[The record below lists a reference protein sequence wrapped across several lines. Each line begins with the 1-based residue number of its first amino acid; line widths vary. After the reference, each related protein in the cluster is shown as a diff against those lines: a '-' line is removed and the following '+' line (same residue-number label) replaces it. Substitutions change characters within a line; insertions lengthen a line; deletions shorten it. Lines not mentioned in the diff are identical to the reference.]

1 MSKSL
6 DRMVKQ
12 LTEKPEMPKLVEVGN
27 LYGVK
32 FVTIKQPKW
41 FQKILDST
49 LSPEQEGGK

>member
-1 MSKSL
+1 
-6 DRMVKQ
+6 MVKQ